1 MKSGFSLIEMIL
13 VVLIFTILFA
23 AILTVLATQDRSW
36 QTGYNKLTEQQE
48 ARRALNRVA
57 RLLMQSKPEWVT
69 ISDDANFPGNQT
81 ILFYETIFNEATQA
95 LEPGAWIGVRLNPSN
110 SQELRMRKRDQ
121 DWVPIAQEVESI
133 NFFGGDCPDCNC
145 DFKNAACSNCK
156 NVTSSCPVVKIEIE
170 TKKEKGF
177 TLSTYTTLRNNLAS
191 SEIPEPP
198 AEGEF

>member
-1 MKSGFSLIEMIL
+1 MRKAFTLIELMI
-13 VVLIFTILFA
+13 VISIFTFLFA

-48 ARRALNRVA
+48 ARRAVNRVA
-57 RLLMQSKPEWVT
+57 RLLIQSKPEWVT

-81 ILFYETIFNEATQA
+81 ILFYETIFNEGTQV
-95 LEPGAWIGVRLNPSN
+95 LEPEAWIGVRLNPTN
-110 SQELRMRKRDQ
+110 SRELRMRKIDQ

-133 NFFGGDCPDCNC
+133 NFFGGDCVGCDC
-145 DFKNAACSNCK
+145 DFKNAACSSCK
-156 NVTSSCPVVKIEIE
+156 NITSNCPVVKIEIE

-177 TLSTYTTLRNNLAS
+177 TLSTYVTLRNNIVS